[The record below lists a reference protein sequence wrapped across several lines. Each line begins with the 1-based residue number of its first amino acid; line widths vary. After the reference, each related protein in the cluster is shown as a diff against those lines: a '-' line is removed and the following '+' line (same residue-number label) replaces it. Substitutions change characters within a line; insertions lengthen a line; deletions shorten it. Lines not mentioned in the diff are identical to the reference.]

1 MKKFTEL
8 EGGRRKGHL
17 PKEQQCQRRKREQ
30 GHQTQQI
37 CDKTLEQSSGRKQIE
52 VGKSSRAEKWK
63 GVNYPQKNQKTRKK
77 HED

>member
-1 MKKFTEL
+1 
-8 EGGRRKGHL
+8 
-17 PKEQQCQRRKREQ
+17 
-30 GHQTQQI
+30 
-37 CDKTLEQSSGRKQIE
+37 LEQSSGRKQIE